1 MSKIDSPDGS
11 LRRARSRTGHQNLFK
26 NVYEQH
32 LWYEKK
38 IFLAE
43 ASYEEIWRVEVMD
56 FYENVQFLIRRRP
69 QGGLRR
75 LPRHSGRPPWSWR
88 GAVLARTSTD
98 AADPGLLPPLWS
110 PPVASAA
117 GEDERSDMVVTVVQM
132 KPPNLPDV
140 LPVRAAADSQRK
152 WSLATSRKSGQ
163 ISLRHGSCRSIG
175 PTRGVPSRL

>member
-1 MSKIDSPDGS
+1 MKCAVLEHLFFTENIFRIIFHFFLQLNISIFGDFYCILLHFNRIFNRNGASGSPKSLCCNFMSKIAPWDGS

-69 QGGLRR
+69 QGAPKAKTAKWHFFLENRA
-75 LPRHSGRPPWSWR
+75 SGRQSPACQESNW
-88 GAVLARTSTD
+88 TS
-98 AADPGLLPPLWS
+98 
-110 PPVASAA
+110 
-117 GEDERSDMVVTVVQM
+117 
-132 KPPNLPDV
+132 KPFLK
-140 LPVRAAADSQRK
+140 R
-152 WSLATSRKSGQ
+152 
-163 ISLRHGSCRSIG
+163 I
-175 PTRGVPSRL
+175 